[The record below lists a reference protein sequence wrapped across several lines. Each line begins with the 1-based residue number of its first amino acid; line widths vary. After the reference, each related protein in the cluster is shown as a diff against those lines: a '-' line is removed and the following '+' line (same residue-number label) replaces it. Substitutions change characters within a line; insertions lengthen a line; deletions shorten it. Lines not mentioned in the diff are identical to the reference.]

1 MTFHSLLVFQA
12 HGCNWCC
19 PVNVVLATLRTT
31 TGCMPPG
38 NPERCRVPGCASKV
52 LGGLWASLNA
62 ALEKWFSEP
71 LKTISPH
78 LVRAF
83 SFCLK
88 ETLSILS
95 CEDIGLWAIKADETG
110 TGCGDFCLPSP
121 RVLLIHP
128 RFPVPDHTHLVA
140 TPCGLG
146 FRVWRGEPE
155 PSSVT

>member
-19 PVNVVLATLRTT
+19 PVDVVLATLRTT

-38 NPERCRVPGCASKV
+38 NPERCRVPGCASK
-52 LGGLWASLNA
+52 GPG
-62 ALEKWFSEP
+62 WFVGKSEC
-71 LKTISPH
+71 SPGEMVFRTTDTH

-121 RVLLIHP
+121 RHGCSSS
-128 RFPVPDHTHLVA
+128 
-140 TPCGLG
+140 TPG
-146 FRVWRGEPE
+146 FRSLTTHTLSLHPV
-155 PSSVT
+155 V